1 MFGAPIEGLMTPVK
15 IPVTSFRLSVSPR
28 TSRLPVQDPSGN
40 YVRPKVQDNGDG
52 TYTVSYTPDDVGRY
66 SIGVKFGGQ
75 NVPGAPFSVMT
86 QPTGDASKVKIAG
99 TCMLTYSYGG
109 HRTAVQDCVTRP
121 AQCGERWLHQH
132 SSRSLVSYTT
142 GDREASAT
150 ARVGS
155 RCA

>member
-1 MFGAPIEGLMTPVK
+1 MGGVMFAAPIEALMTPVK

-99 TCMLTYSYGG
+99 TCMLTYSYGC
-109 HRTAVQDCVTRP
+109 HRTAGLCDTT
-121 AQCGERWLHQH
+121 AQCGER
-132 SSRSLVSYTT
+132 
-142 GDREASAT
+142 
-150 ARVGS
+150 
-155 RCA
+155 